1 MAEDYLNDIV
11 SVEVKDSRIRTE
23 FVSFDGLSFE
33 VDKCGQGDKLAI
45 CLHGFPEHSFSWRYQ
60 LPMLADLGYEAWAP
74 NLRGYGKSSRP
85 PSVNDYTMTKLMDD
99 VAGLI
104 DASGHKEVVLI
115 AHDWGAVI
123 AWQFAIKKIR
133 PLNKLIICNVPHPGP
148 MKKAFKKGWAQLKK
162 SWYIFFFQ
170 IPHLPEYL
178 LGKNDAEGVGDAIL
192 NSAVLKKQFPPEILA
207 VYRRNASQPGALTA
221 MLNYYR
227 ALFRDVRQS
236 SKEDIPMIQTPT
248 LMIWG
253 EEDVALTKE
262 STYGTDEF
270 VENFT
275 IRYLPN
281 ISHWVQQEAPSEVN
295 AMMAAFIR
303 DEKIPEMTW
312 KMILTDPI
320 D

>member
-1 MAEDYLNDIV
+1 
-11 SVEVKDSRIRTE
+11 
-23 FVSFDGLSFE
+23 
-33 VDKCGQGDKLAI
+33 
-45 CLHGFPEHSFSWRYQ
+45 
-60 LPMLADLGYEAWAP
+60 
-74 NLRGYGKSSRP
+74 
-85 PSVNDYTMTKLMDD
+85 
-99 VAGLI
+99 
-104 DASGHKEVVLI
+104 
-115 AHDWGAVI
+115 
-123 AWQFAIKKIR
+123 
-133 PLNKLIICNVPHPGP
+133 